1 MEDMDGEE
9 LYENQGGL
17 QLYMI
22 PQGQDV
28 VKIDPAELY
37 ADSKRNSTA
46 VRLALEPLVTRKAK

>member
-1 MEDMDGEE
+1 MDGEE